1 MRKSSKSMGC
11 LYTILIS
18 LVILCGLAVAAFFWF
33 KKEATIE
40 TIQVPQE
47 VETIK
52 VEEKDIRYNVL
63 AVDTLEKIAK
73 IIRVDEDVIL
83 KAYGLTQSEFEN
95 FEAKKGQ
102 QIDILAAV
110 QIVEKNN
117 QLMAI
122 VETQDNT
129 KREIIIAKPTNIKI
143 KEIVG
148 TGTIIVVTESNHQIA
163 EAILVEKDQKTGL
176 LKEKGNAI
184 AQTVAIP
191 TVEKDIKQA
200 TSKDLEVAVDEKK
213 AKIIS
218 TTVPKNKAKKPIKVD
233 EKDKRESQTSTFLND
248 SQSSDRSS
256 LESLKESS
264 NANESTAI
272 RVGGDNWIEF
282 TEKYQEDYTEE
293 VPKYKE
299 VEIVRNQVYY
309 LDHDGVEHIY
319 GWYDEIERNQ
329 EYDTFIKEQTQDG
342 KVHYRD
348 VVVDKR
354 EIQVGVETV
363 TKTRIGE
370 RQAWRNERT
379 GEVVY
384 QKP

>member
-18 LVILCGLAVAAFFWF
+18 LVILCGLAVATFFWF

-52 VEEKDIRYNVL
+52 VEEEDIRYNVL
-63 AVDTLEKIAK
+63 AVDTLEKISK
-73 IIRVDEDVIL
+73 IIRVEEEVIL
-83 KAYGLTQSEFEN
+83 KAYGLKQSEN

-122 VETQDNT
+122 VEAQDNT
-129 KREIIIAKPTNIKI
+129 KREIVIAKPTNLKV
-143 KEIVG
+143 KDIVG

-163 EAILVEKDQKTGL
+163 EAILVEKDLETGL
-176 LKEKGNAI
+176 LKEKGNAV

-200 TSKDLEVAVDEKK
+200 TSKDLEVAIDEKK
-213 AKIIS
+213 AKTVS
-218 TTVPKNKAKKPIKVD
+218 TTVPKNKAKKPIKINEINKSTSINASLLSEID
-233 EKDKRESQTSTFLND
+233 SHESS
-248 SQSSDRSS
+248 
-256 LESLKESS
+256 KESS
-264 NANESTAI
+264 SNFSSNASKEEASI
-272 RVGGDNWIEF
+272 IIGGDNWIEF

-309 LDHDGVEHIY
+309 LDHEGVEHIY
-319 GWYDEIERNQ
+319 GWYDEIEHNQ

-354 EIQVGVETV
+354 EIQVGVENV